1 MDFES
6 ISKLCQENLIGLD
19 KEIQLILAAI
29 NSQIPTIIEGES
41 GVGKTE
47 LVKTIANALGRPF
60 FRVDGDENLTITHL
74 RGWFDPPLVMKTGF
88 GEKSFIPGPLVNSM
102 RKGGL
107 FFFNEVNRAPSESI
121 NGVLAALD
129 ERNIEIP
136 QLGRIQAVKEFYS
149 LFARNPL
156 EYIGTNPLPEA
167 FFDRCILIRLEHK
180 SGEEAEEIV
189 RLRTDC
195 TDNDLITKI
204 VLFTDQTRNST
215 YFEAGASVRAAIQLT
230 QLLKNQLMTPD
241 FVYPAINAVYTG
253 KVKLHPDI
261 AKTVE
266 ECLFEIAE
274 PIFFP
279 KNSKKS

>member
-1 MDFES
+1 MESES
-6 ISKLCQENLIGLD
+6 IFKLCQENLIGLD

-102 RKGGL
+102 LQGGL

-129 ERNIEIP
+129 ERCIEIP

-167 FFDRCILIRLEHK
+167 FFDRCILIQLKHK
-180 SGEEAEEIV
+180 SAKEAEAIV
-189 RLRTDC
+189 RLRTEC
-195 TDNDLITKI
+195 TDDDLIKKI
-204 VLFTDQTRNST
+204 VLLLTKL
-215 YFEAGASVRAAIQLT
+215 EIQLT
-230 QLLKNQLMTPD
+230 LIQEQVFVLLFN
-241 FVYPAINAVYTG
+241 
-253 KVKLHPDI
+253 LHN
-261 AKTVE
+261 
-266 ECLFEIAE
+266 F
-274 PIFFP
+274 
-279 KNSKKS
+279 

>member
-1 MDFES
+1 MNYEAIFLS
-6 ISKLCQENLIGLD
+6 CQENLIGLD

-29 NSQIPTIIEGES
+29 SSHIPTVIEGES

-47 LVKTIANALGRPF
+47 LVKTIAKALGRPF

-88 GEKSFIPGPLVNSM
+88 GEKSFIPGPLTNSM
-102 RKGGL
+102 QQGGL

-129 ERNIEIP
+129 ERQIEIP
-136 QLGRIQAVKEFYS
+136 QLGRVQAIKEFYS
-149 LFARNPL
+149 IFARNPS

-180 SGEEAEEIV
+180 HGLEAEKIV

-195 TDNDLITKI
+195 LDNDLISKV
-204 VLFTDQTRNST
+204 VLFTDQTRVSS
-215 YFEAGASVRAAIQLT
+215 YFESGASVRAAIQLT
-230 QLLKNQLMTPD
+230 ELLKTD
-241 FVYPAINAVYTG
+241 
-253 KVKLHPDI
+253 H
-261 AKTVE
+261 
-266 ECLFEIAE
+266 
-274 PIFFP
+274 
-279 KNSKKS
+279 